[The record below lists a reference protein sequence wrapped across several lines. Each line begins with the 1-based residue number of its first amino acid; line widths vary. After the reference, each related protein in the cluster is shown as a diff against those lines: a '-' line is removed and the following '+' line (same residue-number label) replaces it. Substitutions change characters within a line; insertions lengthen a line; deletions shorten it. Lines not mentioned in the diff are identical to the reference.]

1 MKYISK
7 YTLIFLLS
15 ILFSLSIKIFL
26 LDKFYS
32 ETDDRITPKAV
43 LIYKNESIYT
53 IANDKLAPT
62 YNNKIKTKIRE
73 IQSKN
78 NLFYDG
84 IEKIASNILMRAAP
98 SKHSTYAP
106 MQYLIF
112 AGLITEDL
120 NYNQIK
126 FFSRLPSVIFS
137 ILYILATYLFVNK
150 IFQKKDKF
158 SLSTVFLLIVSLP
171 LLYISLRSYNY
182 AAGIFTT
189 TIIFFL
195 TYLEMI
201 KKNFSLIKLSSDKI
215 KIKNSFYLGL
225 IFSFLTYL
233 NYSAFYILP
242 FFFILCFFKYFK
254 VKRIL
259 SNININLFITGL
271 FVIIFSSPLIIQIF
285 IMNLHQYGV
294 SGSTAGNS
302 MEYHLDIEEKKNII
316 YVILFFIKNFYLTIL
331 RNLSFFTEDFFA
343 AQFIHLIIFLFVCFG
358 IFISRRENYNLKI
371 FSNFVIL
378 FLVYYFLLVYF
389 EVLTLGPSKHS
400 NFYTPIFSI
409 LFVISLRFI
418 YNSLN
423 PKYGKLYFNFFILST
438 FVIFTY
444 SVKDFYKKYTD
455 VFEEDYMS
463 KLINEYNVSFASADG
478 NYSDQLCLMKKI
490 DILIS
495 NCPFKFYRYKSIK
508 NLDEINLKNIKKN
521 NKSII
526 FVNDN
531 KNLKKYENLLENEN
545 FKLVKSINKTKFD
558 YTNSPLY
565 ISKYKPNLF
574 EIYIFK

>member
-126 FFSRLPSVIFS
+126 FFSRLPSEIFS

-189 TIIFFL
+189 TIIFF
-195 TYLEMI
+195 
-201 KKNFSLIKLSSDKI
+201 
-215 KIKNSFYLGL
+215 
-225 IFSFLTYL
+225 
-233 NYSAFYILP
+233 
-242 FFFILCFFKYFK
+242 
-254 VKRIL
+254 
-259 SNININLFITGL
+259 
-271 FVIIFSSPLIIQIF
+271 
-285 IMNLHQYGV
+285 
-294 SGSTAGNS
+294 
-302 MEYHLDIEEKKNII
+302 
-316 YVILFFIKNFYLTIL
+316 
-331 RNLSFFTEDFFA
+331 
-343 AQFIHLIIFLFVCFG
+343 
-358 IFISRRENYNLKI
+358 
-371 FSNFVIL
+371 
-378 FLVYYFLLVYF
+378 
-389 EVLTLGPSKHS
+389 
-400 NFYTPIFSI
+400 
-409 LFVISLRFI
+409 
-418 YNSLN
+418 
-423 PKYGKLYFNFFILST
+423 
-438 FVIFTY
+438 
-444 SVKDFYKKYTD
+444 
-455 VFEEDYMS
+455 
-463 KLINEYNVSFASADG
+463 
-478 NYSDQLCLMKKI
+478 
-490 DILIS
+490 
-495 NCPFKFYRYKSIK
+495 
-508 NLDEINLKNIKKN
+508 
-521 NKSII
+521 
-526 FVNDN
+526 
-531 KNLKKYENLLENEN
+531 
-545 FKLVKSINKTKFD
+545 
-558 YTNSPLY
+558 
-565 ISKYKPNLF
+565 
-574 EIYIFK
+574 